1 MKRLSYANVPGWCSD
16 CQGSWAP
23 GLGGDPL
30 PYSEG
35 HISVFHEN
43 FKIGMHR
50 CYNAD
55 VRGEGFRVF
64 LDGVEVTD
72 HTFEAFVYPPIM
84 WEANRARNPR
94 SHDIGW
100 VAMYELDAEGKR
112 FVCLRCHNRA
122 ADELWY
128 SDDIQISHSM
138 ELR

>member
-1 MKRLSYANVPGWCSD
+1 MKRLSYSNVPGWCSD
-16 CQGSWAP
+16 CQGSRAP
-23 GLGGDPL
+23 GLSGNPL
-30 PYSEG
+30 PNSEG
-35 HISVFHEN
+35 HVSVYHEN
-43 FKIGMHR
+43 FKIGVQR

-72 HTFEAFVYPPIM
+72 RTYEAFVYPPALR
-84 WEANRARNPR
+84 EANWRRNPR
-94 SHDIGW
+94 SQDLGW

-112 FVCLRCHNRA
+112 FPCLRCRSHA

-128 SDDIQISHSM
+128 SDDIRISHSM